1 LLQKQR
7 TRQRQTNQHNKCTFI
22 LENRKQTLRTETPAG
37 THTFQRESPY
47 LQVEIRTHF
56 LRDFQRQETE
66 SDSQVGTKSLLSRR
80 DSGSNLAPRREI
92 SRRPWSSLRPPGT
105 SPRVAA
111 GYPLTHLSIT
121 LPSILDKEF
130 IALISANDCK
140 PNQKYRIQTQ
150 LADKDIDKDRLLPP
164 RRVSKKWG
172 GRKNPGQA
180 PN

>member
-1 LLQKQR
+1 MFQCSFQKTDTQ
-7 TRQRQTNQHNKCTFI
+7 
-22 LENRKQTLRTETPAG
+22 NRDTGRHAHK
-37 THTFQRESPY
+37 RESPY

-130 IALISANDCK
+130 IALTSSDDCK
-140 PNQKYRIQTQ
+140 LNPKVPNSNRACSEKHRQKQNLT
-150 LADKDIDKDRLLPP
+150 
-164 RRVSKKWG
+164 SKNG
-172 GRKNPGQA
+172 L
-180 PN
+180 